1 MRLLRRTPS
10 ERTGLPRLWR
20 REAVAQGTVW
30 PDPVDVLPP
39 SLDERLGLKQ
49 RVKRF
54 PFQLRLIRI
63 VVTGRKVTVAQ
74 RLIPTHLLQVARIPQ
89 TQHK

>member
-54 PFQLRLIRI
+54 PFQQFVSELAIEALDGAILPR
-63 VVTGRKVTVAQ
+63 
-74 RLIPTHLLQVARIPQ
+74 
-89 TQHK
+89 